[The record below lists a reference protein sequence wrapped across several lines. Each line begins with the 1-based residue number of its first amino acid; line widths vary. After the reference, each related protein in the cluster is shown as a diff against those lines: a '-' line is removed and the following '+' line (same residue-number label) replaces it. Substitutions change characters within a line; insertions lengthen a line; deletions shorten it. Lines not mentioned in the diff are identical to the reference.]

1 MNDFIRALVGVF
13 AAIAPLGAIPPFSRM
28 MSDLEPRTRNVLTVA
43 LCLGALALLAAVAAA
58 GNPFLDWLDVSPE
71 NFQLAAALLMLPQ
84 AFHLLARGE
93 SLGGTGL
100 KWDGRVTSLLVVV
113 SPLLA
118 GPAALGAA
126 VSYGT
131 RFGIGTAIGAAFVA
145 LVFTVLILALAMAR
159 AWDGRVIRALA
170 VLSGA
175 LLVVIA
181 VEMAVD
187 GVQSV

>member
-1 MNDFIRALVGVF
+1 
-13 AAIAPLGAIPPFSRM
+13 
-28 MSDLEPRTRNVLTVA
+28 
-43 LCLGALALLAAVAAA
+43 
-58 GNPFLDWLDVSPE
+58 
-71 NFQLAAALLMLPQ
+71 MLPQ
-84 AFHLLARGE
+84 AFHLLVRGE

-113 SPLLA
+113 FPLLA
-118 GPAALGAA
+118 GPAALGAT

-131 RFGIGTAIGAAFVA
+131 RFGTGTAIGAAFVA
-145 LVFTVLILALAMAR
+145 LVLTALILAFAAGR

-170 VLSGA
+170 MLNGA